1 MFVLDEGGDQTK
13 LNRCANH
20 DGCTRREMLRLAKIP
35 YLPDTR
41 DSAQVRGRVDGQM
54 PGKMLVV
61 ETESSLS
68 AIARVNLSVQ
78 RREK

>member
-1 MFVLDEGGDQTK
+1 
-13 LNRCANH
+13 
-20 DGCTRREMLRLAKIP
+20 MLRLAKIP

-54 PGKMLVV
+54 LGKMLVV